1 MVKLIENHTKQSEV
15 LTLKMSAN
23 SEAIF
28 RVIKPMSAIFLDEY
42 VELSLARDSVFIV
55 TLTDTEGMF

>member
-1 MVKLIENHTKQSEV
+1 
-15 LTLKMSAN
+15 MSAN

-42 VELSLARDSVFIV
+42 VELSLARDSVLIV